1 LPALPRDIQTG
12 QSIVQQ
18 GIALRSS
25 DIDLIWVHGYGFPPG
40 KGGPMFYADHLG
52 PQTIHDAMC
61 KLHDAHGQIFW
72 RVQPGSSAAI
82 WRVNRMLSACMHESQ
97 LNTQFQA
104 PLMVSPDHYSFFE
117 NS

>member
-1 LPALPRDIQTG
+1 MPALPRDIQTG
-12 QSIVQQ
+12 QTIVQQ

-61 KLHDAHGQIFW
+61 KLHDAHGQ
-72 RVQPGSSAAI
+72 
-82 WRVNRMLSACMHESQ
+82 ML
-97 LNTQFQA
+97 A
-104 PLMVSPDHYSFFE
+104 PAHLLTELAKTGKSFGAF
-117 NS
+117 S